1 MSCTFP
7 GDFWLIFQLQDTGD
21 WIAPIMTFF
30 TYLGYPQAFM
40 VIVAVI
46 YWSVDRKMGLR
57 LAIFLPVVSSVNS
70 ILKQAFHAPR
80 PYWLDPGIKAIHVSN
95 GFGMPSGHAQAS
107 IAWIYTGSFIKRG
120 WFWVIAVVMVLLI
133 GISRVYLGAH
143 FPSQVVAGW
152 LTGIMVGWI
161 FIRFESGI
169 LSWLSGIKFK
179 YQLFMVTGI
188 AAAGLLLGG
197 LFVLLL
203 RDWEMPA
210 QWIMNSLDD
219 LAGRDESILT
229 SIGMGGLA
237 GNTGSF
243 LGVALGALFLQ
254 RNGVYE
260 VNQVWWKRILGSI
273 TGLIVFLAL
282 YALFMATAPDQDN
295 SAIYSIWRFTGF
307 FVISFSGIY
316 LVPLLLIRFRLLEP
330 YSKGPE
336 SARGVTIS

>member
-1 MSCTFP
+1 MH
-7 GDFWLIFQLQDTGD
+7 
-21 WIAPIMTFF
+21 
-30 TYLGYPQAFM
+30 
-40 VIVAVI
+40 
-46 YWSVDRKMGLR
+46 RR
-57 LAIFLPVVSSVNS
+57 
-70 ILKQAFHAPR
+70 
-80 PYWLDPGIKAIHVSN
+80 
-95 GFGMPSGHAQAS
+95 
-107 IAWIYTGSFIKRG
+107 
-120 WFWVIAVVMVLLI
+120 
-133 GISRVYLGAH
+133 
-143 FPSQVVAGW
+143 GW

-330 YSKGPE
+330 ASNGQSVRSVSKL
-336 SARGVTIS
+336 